1 MRHSALE
8 VSIRLSL
15 RYLVLYRIGRVVTNK
30 KNSNIY
36 ITFISVFFGFTAFAA
51 EVDVGKLKKNC
62 ASGEAGACGDLSI
75 SEYDAGK
82 KDSAR
87 EHARAGCDNGNM
99 RGCTMLGVLTK
110 ERGDKPAAMALFKKA
125 CDAQYMRGCLQL
137 SVTEIETGNKDEAY
151 RLAKKTCDGNEMQ
164 GCNYLAVLENTEGKK
179 SEAMKHYKMACE
191 GNVPAAC
198 HDLAFLISESESP
211 NAAEIKKLYSSA
223 CDAGYINSCTNLG
236 NIELK
241 NENKT
246 EATGL
251 YKKACDGKEMGACNR
266 LGILARERGDQIE
279 SVRFFTT
286 ACDGGITG
294 ACNDLGN
301 IEEKQGKHEEA
312 KQFYKKDCDAKGMIA
327 CNNLAIIESDQGH
340 KDEAKRL
347 FRIACDGGNKPACIN
362 LAGAE
367 GKANPNT
374 AAPNSESIPTFK
386 LKPNKEKEMLE
397 KEIANETINDDFHRY
412 IGSKKKLVNEME
424 LNGTPC
430 EKIQPP
436 GWTIVRKIDKNHYE
450 GFEGAMHSNLHLI
463 LETTKTDFS
472 SAGKLYGIE
481 VMRRGFRQVPLENG
495 FNGSVQIFLEC
506 SDDQIKRREL
516 LRKIKTQEDEE
527 VRAEV
532 CKPGVSQYE
541 SNGCIRLC
549 RISASEGF
557 CGVRGTSGIE

>member
-1 MRHSALE
+1 M
-8 VSIRLSL
+8 
-15 RYLVLYRIGRVVTNK
+15 
-30 KNSNIY
+30 
-36 ITFISVFFGFTAFAA
+36 FFGFTAFAA

-251 YKKACDGKEMGACNR
+251 YKKHAMEKKWVHVTVSAFLLENAATKLSPLDFSRRHVMGALR
-266 LGILARERGDQIE
+266 EHAMTSAILKKSKE
-279 SVRFFTT
+279 SMR
-286 ACDGGITG
+286 
-294 ACNDLGN
+294 
-301 IEEKQGKHEEA
+301 KQ
-312 KQFYKKDCDAKGMIA
+312 
-327 CNNLAIIESDQGH
+327 
-340 KDEAKRL
+340 
-347 FRIACDGGNKPACIN
+347 
-362 LAGAE
+362 
-367 GKANPNT
+367 
-374 AAPNSESIPTFK
+374 NSFI
-386 LKPNKEKEMLE
+386 
-397 KEIANETINDDFHRY
+397 
-412 IGSKKKLVNEME
+412 
-424 LNGTPC
+424 
-430 EKIQPP
+430 
-436 GWTIVRKIDKNHYE
+436 RKI
-450 GFEGAMHSNLHLI
+450 
-463 LETTKTDFS
+463 
-472 SAGKLYGIE
+472 
-481 VMRRGFRQVPLENG
+481 VMPKG
-495 FNGSVQIFLEC
+495 
-506 SDDQIKRREL
+506 
-516 LRKIKTQEDEE
+516 
-527 VRAEV
+527 
-532 CKPGVSQYE
+532 
-541 SNGCIRLC
+541 
-549 RISASEGF
+549 
-557 CGVRGTSGIE
+557 